1 MLVATTFKTNCR
13 GGTLWPPVLRHIQRR
28 VASSA
33 ENLLSNIYLVRH
45 GQAGTREAYDSLSSL
60 GQQQAQ
66 LLGEYFL
73 AQRLEF
79 TAVYS
84 GSMQRQLQ
92 TASAVKNVYD
102 QAGASF
108 PVVTVDEQWNEFDL
122 TDIYRELGPKLSE
135 IDEEFRIEYEGM
147 RLEVKQNIGVSE
159 AKVHRQW
166 RPCDTKMV
174 DAWISGTFVYSG
186 ETWKQ
191 FQERVRSCFQKF
203 AGLPPRANVLVSTS
217 ATPTGVLTGLALGL
231 TDTRVRQL
239 AGVLYNSS
247 YTTLRLRD
255 GNLQMFQFNA
265 VPHLTT
271 PELRTFR

>member
-1 MLVATTFKTNCR
+1 
-13 GGTLWPPVLRHIQRR
+13 
-28 VASSA
+28 
-33 ENLLSNIYLVRH
+33 LSNIYLVRH
-45 GQAGTREAYDSLSSL
+45 GQAGTRDAYDSLSDL

-79 TAVYS
+79 TVVYA
-84 GSMQRQLQ
+84 GAMQRQLQ

-102 QAGASF
+102 QAGVSF
-108 PVVTVDEQWNEFDL
+108 PVVTVDDQWNEFDL

-135 IDEEFRIEYEGM
+135 IDEEFRVEYEEM
-147 RLEVKQNIGVSE
+147 RLELNQNIGVMD

-174 DAWISGTFVYSG
+174 DAWISGALSYGG

-191 FQERVRSCFQKF
+191 FQERVRGCISKVE
-203 AGLPPRANVLVSTS
+203 GLPARANVLVSTS

-231 TDTRVRQL
+231 TDARVRQL

-255 GNLQMFQFNA
+255 ERLQLFQFNA
-265 VPHLTT
+265 VPHLTI

>member
-1 MLVATTFKTNCR
+1 M
-13 GGTLWPPVLRHIQRR
+13 
-28 VASSA
+28 
-33 ENLLSNIYLVRH
+33 SNIYLVRH

-60 GQQQAQ
+60 GQQQAR
-66 LLGEYFL
+66 LLGESFL

-79 TAVYS
+79 AVVYS
-84 GSMQRQLQ
+84 GAMQRQQQ
-92 TASAVKNVYD
+92 TASAVKSVYE
-102 QAGASF
+102 QAGAPF
-108 PVVTVDEQWNEFDL
+108 PAVTVDEQWNEFDL

-135 IDEEFRIEYEGM
+135 IDKEFRLEYEGM

-174 DAWISGTFVYSG
+174 DAWISGTFGYSG
-186 ETWKQ
+186 ETWQQ
-191 FQERVRSCFQKF
+191 FQERIRSCLQKVSD
-203 AGLPPRANVLVSTS
+203 LPAQANVLVSTS
-217 ATPTGVLTGLALGL
+217 ATPTGVLTALALGL
-231 TDTRVRQL
+231 PDTRVRQL

-255 GNLQMFQFNA
+255 ESLQMFQFNA
-265 VPHLTT
+265 VPHLAT

>member
-1 MLVATTFKTNCR
+1 M
-13 GGTLWPPVLRHIQRR
+13 
-28 VASSA
+28 
-33 ENLLSNIYLVRH
+33 SNIHLVRH

-60 GQQQAQ
+60 GQRQAQ

-73 AQRLEF
+73 AQRIEF
-79 TAVYS
+79 TVVYC
-84 GSMQRQLQ
+84 GSMQRQQQ
-92 TASAVKNVYD
+92 TASAIKNVYD
-102 QAGASF
+102 RAGVSF
-108 PVVTVDEQWNEFDL
+108 PPVTVDDRWNEFDL

-135 IDEEFRIEYEGM
+135 IDKEFRVEYEEM

-159 AKVHRQW
+159 AKVHRHW

-174 DAWISGTFVYSG
+174 DAWISGKLPYSG
-186 ETWKQ
+186 ETWEE
-191 FQERVRSCFQKF
+191 FQERIFDCLDKIEH
-203 AGLPPRANVLVSTS
+203 LPPRANVLVATS

-231 TDTRVRQL
+231 TDKRMREL

-255 GNLQMFQFNA
+255 GRLQMFQFNA
-265 VPHLTT
+265 VPHLPT

>member
-1 MLVATTFKTNCR
+1 M
-13 GGTLWPPVLRHIQRR
+13 
-28 VASSA
+28 
-33 ENLLSNIYLVRH
+33 SNIHLVRH

-73 AQRLEF
+73 AQRLQF
-79 TAVYS
+79 SVVYS
-84 GSMQRQLQ
+84 GSMQRQQQ
-92 TASAVKNVYD
+92 TASAVKNAYD
-102 QAGASF
+102 LAGVSF
-108 PVVTVDEQWNEFDL
+108 PPVTVDDQWNEFDL
-122 TDIYRELGPKLSE
+122 TDIYRELGPKLCE
-135 IDEEFRIEYEGM
+135 IDEEFRVDYEEM
-147 RLEVKQNIGVSE
+147 RLEVKQNLGVID
-159 AKVHRQW
+159 AKVHRHW

-174 DAWISGTFVYSG
+174 DAWISGTFSYSG
-186 ETWKQ
+186 ETWTQ
-191 FQERVRSCFQKF
+191 FQERVRTCLQKIER
-203 AGLPPRANVLVSTS
+203 LPPRANVLVSTS
-217 ATPTGVLTGLALGL
+217 ATPTGVLTALALGL

-255 GNLQMFQFNA
+255 GRLQMFQFNA

>member
-1 MLVATTFKTNCR
+1 M
-13 GGTLWPPVLRHIQRR
+13 
-28 VASSA
+28 
-33 ENLLSNIYLVRH
+33 SNIYLVRH
-45 GQAGTREAYDSLSSL
+45 GQAGTREAYDSLSDL
-60 GQQQAQ
+60 GQQQAR

-79 TAVYS
+79 TVVYS
-84 GSMQRQLQ
+84 GAMQRQLQ

-102 QAGASF
+102 RAGASC
-108 PVVTVDEQWNEFDL
+108 PAVVIDEQWNEFDL

-135 IDEEFRIEYEGM
+135 IDEEFRLEYEGM
-147 RLEVKQNIGVSE
+147 RLEVKQNIGVTDAS
-159 AKVHRQW
+159 VHRHW

-174 DAWISGTFVYSG
+174 DAWISGTLSYSG

-191 FQERVRSCFQKF
+191 FQERVRSCFQKL
-203 AGLPPRANVLVSTS
+203 AELPARANVLVSTS
-217 ATPTGVLTGLALGL
+217 ATPTGVLTSLALGL
-231 TDTRVRQL
+231 PDARVRQL

-255 GNLQMFQFNA
+255 GSLQMFQFNA

>member
-1 MLVATTFKTNCR
+1 MQVATTFKTFPDQYPDH
-13 GGTLWPPVLRHIQRR
+13 GEPH
-28 VASSA
+28 
-33 ENLLSNIYLVRH
+33 LSNIFLVRH
-45 GQAGTREAYDSLSSL
+45 GQAGTRDAYDSLSDL

-79 TAVYS
+79 TVVYS

-92 TASAVKNVYD
+92 TVSAVKNVYD
-102 QAGASF
+102 KAGVSF
-108 PVVTVDEQWNEFDL
+108 PMVTKDDQWNEFDL
-122 TDIYRELGPKLSE
+122 TDIYRELGPKLSV
-135 IDEEFRIEYEGM
+135 IDDEFRAEYEQM
-147 RLEVKQNIGVSE
+147 RLEIKQNIGVTD

-174 DAWISGTFVYSG
+174 DAWISGALSYGG

-191 FQERVRSCFQKF
+191 FQERVRGCLSKVED
-203 AGLPPRANVLVSTS
+203 LPPRANVLVSTS

-231 TDTRVRQL
+231 TDARIRQL

-255 GNLQMFQFNA
+255 ERLQLFQFNA

>member
-1 MLVATTFKTNCR
+1 M
-13 GGTLWPPVLRHIQRR
+13 
-28 VASSA
+28 
-33 ENLLSNIYLVRH
+33 SNIHLVRH

-73 AQRLEF
+73 AQQLEF
-79 TAVYS
+79 TIVYS

-92 TASAVKNVYD
+92 TAFAVKRVYD
-102 QAGASF
+102 QAGVSF
-108 PVVTVDEQWNEFDL
+108 PVVTVDDQWNEFDL

-135 IDEEFRIEYEGM
+135 IDEEFRIEYEEM
-147 RLEVKQNIGVSE
+147 RLEVKQNVGVSE
-159 AKVHRQW
+159 AKIHRQW

-191 FQERVRSCFQKF
+191 FQERVGTCLQKI
-203 AGLPPRANVLVSTS
+203 GCLPPRANVLVSTS
-217 ATPTGVLTGLALGL
+217 ATPTGVLTGFALGL
-231 TDTRVRQL
+231 DDARVRQL

-255 GNLQMFQFNA
+255 GRLQMFQFNA
-265 VPHLTT
+265 VPHLAT

>member
-1 MLVATTFKTNCR
+1 M
-13 GGTLWPPVLRHIQRR
+13 
-28 VASSA
+28 
-33 ENLLSNIYLVRH
+33 SNIHLVRH
-45 GQAGTREAYDSLSSL
+45 GQAGTRDAYDSLSAL
-60 GQQQAQ
+60 GQQQAR

-79 TAVYS
+79 TAVYC
-84 GSMQRQLQ
+84 GSMQRQVE

-102 QAGASF
+102 RADVSF
-108 PVVTVDEQWNEFDL
+108 PEVAVDDQWNEFDL
-122 TDIYRELGPKLSE
+122 TDIYRQLGPKLSE
-135 IDEEFRIEYEGM
+135 IDEEFRIEYEEM
-147 RLEVKQNIGVSE
+147 RLEIKQNIGVTD
-159 AKVHRQW
+159 AKVHRHW

-174 DAWISGTFVYSG
+174 DAWISGAFSYGG

-191 FQERVRSCFQKF
+191 FQERVRASLLNLER
-203 AGLPPRANVLVSTS
+203 LPPRANVLVSTS

-231 TDTRVRQL
+231 ADARVRQL

-255 GNLQMFQFNA
+255 ERLQLFQFNA

>member
-1 MLVATTFKTNCR
+1 M
-13 GGTLWPPVLRHIQRR
+13 
-28 VASSA
+28 
-33 ENLLSNIYLVRH
+33 SNIYLVRH

-60 GQQQAQ
+60 GQQQAR

-84 GSMQRQLQ
+84 GSMQRQQQ
-92 TASAVKNVYD
+92 TASAVKNAYAD
-102 QAGASF
+102 AGVSF
-108 PVVTVDEQWNEFDL
+108 PAVTVEDQWNEFDL
-122 TDIYRELGPKLSE
+122 TDIYRELGPKLCE
-135 IDEEFRIEYEGM
+135 IDEEFRIEYEEM

-159 AKVHRQW
+159 AKVHRHW

-191 FQERVRSCFQKF
+191 FQERVCGCMQMIERV
-203 AGLPPRANVLVSTS
+203 PERANVLVSTS

-231 TDTRVRQL
+231 ADTSVRQL

-255 GNLQMFQFNA
+255 GRLQMFQFNA

>member
-1 MLVATTFKTNCR
+1 M
-13 GGTLWPPVLRHIQRR
+13 
-28 VASSA
+28 
-33 ENLLSNIYLVRH
+33 SNIHLVRH
-45 GQAGTREAYDSLSSL
+45 GQAGTRDNYDSLSDL

-73 AQRLEF
+73 AERLEF
-79 TAVYS
+79 TVVYS
-84 GSMQRQLQ
+84 GSMERQQQ
-92 TASAVKNVYD
+92 TASAIKNVYD
-102 QAGASF
+102 QAGVSF
-108 PVVTVDEQWNEFDL
+108 PTVTVDDQWNEFDL

-135 IDEEFRIEYEGM
+135 IDEEFRTEYEEM
-147 RLEVKQNIGVSE
+147 RREIKQNIGVMD
-159 AKVHRQW
+159 APVHRHW

-174 DAWISGTFVYSG
+174 DAWISGAFPYGG
-186 ETWKQ
+186 ETWKE
-191 FQERVRSCFQKF
+191 FQERVSACLFNVER
-203 AGLPPRANVLVSTS
+203 LPPRANVLVSTS

-231 TDTRVRQL
+231 TDARVRQL

-255 GNLQMFQFNA
+255 ERLQLFQFNA

>member
-1 MLVATTFKTNCR
+1 VRDATTFKT
-13 GGTLWPPVLRHIQRR
+13 
-28 VASSA
+28 
-33 ENLLSNIYLVRH
+33 LSNIYLVRH
-45 GQAGTREAYDSLSSL
+45 GQAGTREAYDSLSGL

-79 TAVYS
+79 TVVYS
-84 GSMQRQLQ
+84 GAMQRQQQ
-92 TASAVKNVYD
+92 TALAVKKVYD
-102 QAGASF
+102 QAGLSF
-108 PVVTVDEQWNEFDL
+108 PAISVDDQWNEFDL
-122 TDIYRELGPKLSE
+122 TDIYRELGPKLCE
-135 IDEEFRIEYEGM
+135 IDEEFRVEYEEM
-147 RLEVKQNIGVSE
+147 RLEVKQNIGVTD

-174 DAWISGTFVYSG
+174 DAWISGTLVYSG

-191 FQERVRSCFQKF
+191 FQERIGGCLQQIER
-203 AGLPPRANVLVSTS
+203 LPPRANVLVSTS

-231 TDTRVRQL
+231 DDTRVRQL

-255 GNLQMFQFNA
+255 GRLQMFQFNA
-265 VPHLTT
+265 VPHLAT

>member
-1 MLVATTFKTNCR
+1 MHRR
-13 GGTLWPPVLRHIQRR
+13 GG
-28 VASSA
+28 SS
-33 ENLLSNIYLVRH
+33 LSNIFLVRH

-79 TAVYS
+79 NVVYS

-92 TASAVKNVYD
+92 TALAAKNVYD
-102 QAGASF
+102 QAGVSF
-108 PVVTVDEQWNEFDL
+108 PTVTVDDQWNEFDL

-135 IDEEFRIEYEGM
+135 IDEEFRSDYEEM
-147 RLEVKQNIGVSE
+147 RLEVKQNVGVSE

-186 ETWKQ
+186 ETWRQ
-191 FQERVRSCFQKF
+191 FQERVCSCVEMIDR
-203 AGLPPRANVLVSTS
+203 LPVRANVLVSTS
-217 ATPTGVLTGLALGL
+217 ATPTGVLTGLALGV

-255 GNLQMFQFNA
+255 GRLQMFQFNA
-265 VPHLTT
+265 VPHLAT

>member
-1 MLVATTFKTNCR
+1 M
-13 GGTLWPPVLRHIQRR
+13 
-28 VASSA
+28 
-33 ENLLSNIYLVRH
+33 SNIHLVRH
-45 GQAGTREAYDSLSSL
+45 GQAGTREAYDALSDL

-66 LLGEYFL
+66 FLGKYFL
-73 AQRLEF
+73 AQQIEF
-79 TAVYS
+79 TVVYS

-92 TASAVKNVYD
+92 TASAIKNVYD
-102 QAGASF
+102 QAGVSF
-108 PVVTVDEQWNEFDL
+108 PVVTVNDQWNEFDL

-135 IDEEFRIEYEGM
+135 IDEEFRIEYEEM
-147 RLEVKQNIGVSE
+147 RLEVKRNIGVRE
-159 AKVHRQW
+159 ARVHRKW

-174 DAWISGTFVYSG
+174 DAWISGTLSYSG

-191 FQERVRSCFQKF
+191 FQNRVCTCLQKIER
-203 AGLPPRANVLVSTS
+203 LPPRANVLVSTS

-231 TDTRVRQL
+231 DDTRVRQL

-255 GNLQMFQFNA
+255 GRLQMFQFNA

>member
-1 MLVATTFKTNCR
+1 
-13 GGTLWPPVLRHIQRR
+13 
-28 VASSA
+28 
-33 ENLLSNIYLVRH
+33 LSNIYLVRH

-73 AQRLEF
+73 TQRLEF
-79 TAVYS
+79 IEVYC
-84 GSMQRQLQ
+84 GSMERQLQ
-92 TASAVKNVYD
+92 TALEVKKVYD
-102 QAGASF
+102 RAGVSF
-108 PVVTVDEQWNEFDL
+108 PTVTVDDQWNEFDL

-135 IDEEFRIEYEGM
+135 IDGEFRSQYEEM
-147 RLEVKQNIGVSE
+147 RLEVKQNIGVTD

-166 RPCDTKMV
+166 RKCDTKIV
-174 DAWISGTFVYSG
+174 DAWISGTLSYGG

-191 FQERVRSCFQKF
+191 FQERVRACLSKVER
-203 AGLPPRANVLVSTS
+203 LPPRANVLVSTS

-231 TDTRVRQL
+231 SDARVRQL

-255 GNLQMFQFNA
+255 ERLQLFQFNA
-265 VPHLTT
+265 VPHLTI

>member
-1 MLVATTFKTNCR
+1 
-13 GGTLWPPVLRHIQRR
+13 
-28 VASSA
+28 
-33 ENLLSNIYLVRH
+33 LSNIHLVRH
-45 GQAGTREAYDSLSSL
+45 GQAGTREAYDALSSL
-60 GQQQAQ
+60 GQRQAQ

-79 TAVYS
+79 TAVFS

-92 TASAVKNVYD
+92 TAAAVKNVYD
-102 QAGASF
+102 RAGVSF
-108 PVVTVDEQWNEFDL
+108 PAVTVADQWNEFDL

-135 IDEEFRIEYEGM
+135 IDEEFRIGYEEM

-174 DAWISGTFVYSG
+174 DAWISGKLSYSG

-191 FQERVRSCFQKF
+191 FRERVCTSLQEFERL
-203 AGLPPRANVLVSTS
+203 APRANVLVSTS

-231 TDTRVRQL
+231 DETRVREL

-247 YTTLRLRD
+247 FTTLRLRE
-255 GNLQMFQFNA
+255 GRLQLFQFNA
-265 VPHLTT
+265 VPHLAT